1 MSATSNVRV
10 KGKRK
15 ETNGLG
21 EVDVPSSKL
30 WGAQTP
36 RSLKQF
42 SIEQD
47 LISREMIAVYAT
59 LEKAAASAHHAGRRV
74 DHAVICTDH
83 IGRCDG
89 DTVVD
94 IIRAHPM
101 IISCGV
107 VQRNPFFV
115 PPIEFLQEF
124 RERRAGRNGST
135 STGS

>member
-1 MSATSNVRV
+1 MVATSNICV
-10 KGKRK
+10 KGIRK

-21 EVDVPSSKL
+21 EVDLSSSKL

-59 LEKAAASAHHAGRRV
+59 LEKAVASAHHAGRRV

-83 IGRCDG
+83 IGRCDR

-94 IIRAHPM
+94 IMRAHPM
-101 IISCGV
+101 IIS
-107 VQRNPFFV
+107 
-115 PPIEFLQEF
+115 
-124 RERRAGRNGST
+124 
-135 STGS
+135 

>member
-1 MSATSNVRV
+1 MSATSNLSV
-10 KGKRK
+10 KGARK

-36 RSLKQF
+36 RSLKLF

-47 LISREMIAVYAT
+47 LISREMIAAYAT

-74 DHAVICTDH
+74 DHAMICTDH
-83 IGRCDG
+83 IGKFGG
-89 DTVVD
+89 DTVD
-94 IIRAHPM
+94 IIATHPM
-101 IISCGV
+101 IIIGGV
-107 VQRNPFFV
+107 LQRNPFFV
-115 PPIEFLQEF
+115 PPIQVLREF
-124 RERRAGRNGST
+124 RERRAGRNAST